1 MKPEEMT
8 MLNRLA
14 IVGQSGMGA
23 LTYRPEEHF
32 SFEPQGYDL
41 DDLALQCQ
49 KILNTEYSE
58 NWMSCICWEEPVEVP
73 DLRL

>member
-58 NWMSCICWEEPVEVP
+58 KLDELYLLGGTSGRCV
-73 DLRL
+73 

>member
-1 MKPEEMT
+1 MT

-49 KILNTEYSE
+49 KILKYRVFRK
-58 NWMSCICWEEPVEVP
+58 IG
-73 DLRL
+73 

>member
-14 IVGQSGMGA
+14 IVGQYGMGA

-32 SFEPQGYDL
+32 LLSRRDM
-41 DDLALQCQ
+41 
-49 KILNTEYSE
+49 I
-58 NWMSCICWEEPVEVP
+58 
-73 DLRL
+73 